1 MISRRNFLTK
11 TAAAGAASA
20 LGGRPLL
27 AQAQQPARPAQ
38 PIDGNR
44 DNGKSE
50 DLFLPVDEFQPATF
64 DRLPLEWNKRTV
76 KRLQEKLA
84 AEEYDGILLTD
95 RWNVI
100 HFTGLWHTTTERL
113 LYAFIPTSGDH
124 PIWFYPALDRDLVKT
139 WWWADEGGEMYFDW
153 HHAEGGFPHEGKV
166 QMGAKVDLF
175 EWVMRGLKK
184 RGFAGKRLAADRE
197 LVPSEQQKVIN
208 VLRQPMGN
216 FGPPCLDM
224 RIRKTPEELALIR
237 RTYTYFNRIHAFARD
252 LLLERGTDLND
263 HDIATASAKFGVD
276 MILGELKRDG
286 GPHTG
291 VGVDVRIAC
300 RTGKATAYPHPN
312 QFLYNKVKRGDAL
325 QVSGVV
331 YIGGCGGELYRP
343 YLLNVDNDHMKKV
356 WTVNR
361 DACMMQKAESVAG
374 VTCSTVAYKIHK
386 YQVEQGVAPLIYH
399 RPAHGEGMEGH
410 QAPWLS
416 LGDHSM
422 LEPGMCFSVEPGL
435 FDTENGF
442 GTNFSDK
449 FVIQSK
455 GPAMQMSRLPW
466 SEEWCWVRL

>member
-1 MISRRNFLTK
+1 MITRRNFLATS
-11 TAAAGAASA
+11 AAAGAASA
-20 LGGRPLL
+20 IASQPLL
-27 AQAQQPARPAQ
+27 AAAQQRSSAAVRTT
-38 PIDGNR
+38 
-44 DNGKSE
+44 GKSE
-50 DLFLPVDEFQPATF
+50 DLFLPVDDFQPATV

-84 AEEYDGILLTD
+84 AEEYEGILLTD

-100 HFTGLWHTTTERL
+100 YFTGLWHSTTERL
-113 LYAFIPTSGDH
+113 FYAFIPTKGEE

-139 WWWADEGGEMYFDW
+139 WWGSDGDMYFDW

-175 EWVMRGLKK
+175 EWVMKGLKK
-184 RGFAGKRLAADRE
+184 RGFAGKKLAVDKE
-197 LVPSEQQKVIN
+197 LVPSEQAKVVN

-252 LLLERGTDLND
+252 LLLEKGTDLND
-263 HDIATASAKFGVD
+263 FDISSAANKYGTD
-276 MILGELKRDG
+276 LILGDLKKDG
-286 GPHTG
+286 GPHTA
-291 VGVDVRIAC
+291 VGVTVNVAC
-300 RTGKATAYPHPN
+300 RTGRATAYPHPN

-343 YLLNVDNDHMKKV
+343 YLLNAENEHMKKV

-361 DACMMQKAESVAG
+361 DCCMMQKAESVAG

-386 YQVEQGVAPLIYH
+386 YQVEHGVAPLIYH

-410 QAPWLS
+410 QAPWLA

-435 FDTENGF
+435 FDTANGF

-449 FVIQSK
+449 FVIQEK
-455 GPAMQMSRLPW
+455 GPARPMSRLPW
-466 SEEWCWVRL
+466 SEEWCWVKL